1 MQIQKGSAF
10 FLFTSVPYCGHCLY
24 FFCIFID
31 YKICT
36 IKHEKILS
44 KCLKRNSGFKF
55 ICPYSPFGFWC
66 IDDSLP
72 WLCQADRI
80 QRAQRSIYGFPG
92 LGKYG
97 IFEFGHICRAVL
109 FHPFDIRIIH
119 APCQH
124 SLINHHASRPF
135 GT

>member
-10 FLFTSVPYCGHCLY
+10 FFVYFRSLLWTLSL

-55 ICPYSPFGFWC
+55 ICPYSPVGFWC

-80 QRAQRSIYGFPG
+80 QRAQRSIYGFPR
-92 LGKYG
+92 LGQYG
-97 IFEFGHICRAVL
+97 IFEF
-109 FHPFDIRIIH
+109 
-119 APCQH
+119 
-124 SLINHHASRPF
+124 
-135 GT
+135 